1 MNAANRKAKTTGTVG
16 FRALIALLSTGWLLP
31 MWLGVSSALDFVALE
46 LQPLLMQQPR
56 LNSFPFID
64 FAGRCFAIA
73 FVWLGAVLG
82 GWAWFGVA
90 VWQRGTVQ
98 RTLR

>member
-1 MNAANRKAKTTGTVG
+1 MNASKRSAKTTSTIW
-16 FRALIALLSTGWLLP
+16 FRALIALLSVGWLLP
-31 MWLGVSSALDFVALE
+31 MWLGVSNVLDFVTLE
-46 LQPLLMQQPR
+46 LQPLLLQQPK

-64 FAGRCFAIA
+64 FAGRCFAFA

-90 VWQRGTVQ
+90 LWQRGVAQ
-98 RTLR
+98 RSPR